1 MRHGQCCWHAIGS
14 ASTPG
19 TTVWW
24 MDKFQGWRQTLPS
37 SPTTQHF
44 SHRLLKPPPEMARL
58 YISSLIKSFHT
69 QVAFA
74 LTGLWMGKLNAQ
86 QQCKALSWFYGGASN
101 PLHWCLQHTDCAITG
116 LEDWGQRRGCAYI
129 KQLSISPAAN
139 TYIYFYPKMLQQM

>member
-44 SHRLLKPPPEMARL
+44 SHRLLKPPPETTRL
-58 YISSLIKSFHT
+58 YISRLIKSFHE
-69 QVAFA
+69 QIAFA
-74 LTGLWMGKLNAQ
+74 LTSLWMGKLKAQ
-86 QQCKALSWFYGGASN
+86 RQRKALSWFYGQSCLPTPRAFTTRWLCHIWPGRLR
-101 PLHWCLQHTDCAITG
+101 PTKKPCLH
-116 LEDWGQRRGCAYI
+116 
-129 KQLSISPAAN
+129 KAALCKPSCK
-139 TYIYFYPKMLQQM
+139 YIYLFLS